1 MRAFDFV
8 ITLYS
13 FVYALG
19 IAQILGTTGDILR
32 AGKRV
37 RFSWLNAGWMLNV
50 LLAIV
55 AWWISLWDLRTAASW
70 TMPTVLIFFVVA
82 CLLYLLARLVSAP
95 IPQEGLVDLQAYH
108 REEGWKYA
116 GLFTVEVA
124 LTMLTIFMYGSA
136 TQNWVAE
143 NEANWPTIAACLAAT
158 VTKNRFV
165 QGASILVIDLVW
177 IWYFVNLQNALS

>member
-19 IAQILGTTGDILR
+19 IAQILARVGDIVR

-37 RFSWLNAGWMLNV
+37 RFSWLNAGWTLNI

-55 AWWISLWDLRTAASW
+55 AWWISLWDLRAEKSW
-70 TMPTVLIFFVVA
+70 PMPTVLIFFAVV

-95 IPQEGLVDLQAYH
+95 IPQDGSTFRRITATRAGNMPVISRSKSPSPCSRSPNTDQA
-108 REEGWKYA
+108 RRIGCGRMPPIGRRSRLAWRRPSAETA
-116 GLFTVEVA
+116 G
-124 LTMLTIFMYGSA
+124 SR
-136 TQNWVAE
+136 QWH
-143 NEANWPTIAACLAAT
+143 
-158 VTKNRFV
+158 
-165 QGASILVIDLVW
+165 
-177 IWYFVNLQNALS
+177 